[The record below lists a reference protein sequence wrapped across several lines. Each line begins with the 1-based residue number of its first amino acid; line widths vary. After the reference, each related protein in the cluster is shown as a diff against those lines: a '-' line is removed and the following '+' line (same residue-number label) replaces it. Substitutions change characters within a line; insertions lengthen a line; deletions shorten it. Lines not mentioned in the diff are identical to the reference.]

1 MLRRYCHKNIRI
13 AFALA
18 GGTLL
23 VAAPALADVK
33 AGVDA
38 WARGDYPVA
47 VREWRG
53 PATAGDPDAMFNLAQ
68 AYRLGRGV
76 EKNEKQAEILYA
88 KAAAKGHLK
97 ASDNYGLLLFQSG
110 RQAEAVPYVEKAA
123 ERGDPRSQYLLGIA
137 HFNGEL
143 VPKDWPR
150 AYALLTLANA
160 AGLPQAPPALKQMDD
175 FIPLADRQ
183 AAQLL
188 AQNMKRDADGIRAQ
202 QLAAADLSEVA
213 SVATPP
219 ATSVVPSRNGP
230 PRVPTAVAPARS
242 ATPAGTVVRSA
253 PVQIAQPRRLPQA
266 IPSTR
271 VPPSVAAARA
281 AVEEAERVTGTQTP
295 ATAGADFARPPTSP
309 PVRVARTNPSS
320 VVAPVRR
327 ATPARKA
334 PAPAS
339 QPNSANGPWRVQLG
353 AFSVRG
359 NADRLWSKLSGN
371 SALSG
376 KEKFVVPAGRIV
388 RLQAGG
394 FASRGAA
401 QNACNAVKRSG
412 QACLVTRP

>member
-1 MLRRYCHKNIRI
+1 MLRRYCHKSLKI

-18 GGTLL
+18 GGMVLI
-23 VAAPALADVK
+23 ASPALADVK

-76 EKNEKQAEILYA
+76 VKNEKQAEILYA

-143 VPKDWPR
+143 VAKDWPR

-188 AQNMKRDADGIRAQ
+188 AKNMKRDADGIRAQ
-202 QLAAADLSEVA
+202 QLAAADLSNVA
-213 SVATPP
+213 DP
-219 ATSVVPSRNGP
+219 ADTLAASAVPSRNGP
-230 PRVPTAVAPARS
+230 PRMPAAVAPART

-253 PVQIAQPRRLPQA
+253 PVEIAQPRRLPQA

-295 ATAGADFARPPTSP
+295 ATAGADFARPAGSTSAT
-309 PVRVARTNPSS
+309 PVRVARAEPSPAA
-320 VVAPVRR
+320 APVRR
-327 ATPARKA
+327 ATPARSTAA
-334 PAPAS
+334 PTPT
-339 QPNSANGPWRVQLG
+339 SANGPWRVQLG
-353 AFSVRG
+353 AFSVREQCG
-359 NADRLWSKLSGN
+359 PP
-371 SALSG
+371 
-376 KEKFVVPAGRIV
+376 VVEAV
-388 RLQAGG
+388 R
-394 FASRGAA
+394 
-401 QNACNAVKRSG
+401 
-412 QACLVTRP
+412 